1 MSLRTRAIS
10 VLDKTGVLGLA
21 IHARRFVSLPYLPIV
36 TYHRIGSR
44 TPSGDL
50 DAGVVD
56 ASVQEFEKQIALL
69 AKSFT
74 IIGIDELRAFLVERH
89 PLPRNPAIISFDDG
103 YRECEEIAV
112 PVLKKHGAK
121 GVFFIS
127 TDHMNDRK
135 VFWWDRVSFLVKRS
149 TKARIEI
156 EYPERKVY
164 DLAAGK
170 SAVIKDIL
178 HTIKTTYALDVETF
192 LLTLGSELDVP
203 WSPDDEKRITDE
215 VLMTWDGV
223 RAMRKAGMDVQSHTR
238 THRVLQTL
246 TPSDLESEL
255 VGSKKMLE
263 KQLGEP
269 ICAIAYP
276 VGYSITNDRA
286 IVEAVKAAGYEI
298 GFSNSTGMGRLETD
312 PLDVQ
317 RISVDPE
324 LPHSYFRA
332 SVAVPHLTYTR

>member
-10 VLDKTGVLGLA
+10 LLDKTGVLDLA
-21 IHARRFVSLPYLPIV
+21 MFARRFVSLPYLPIL
-36 TYHRIGSR
+36 TYHRIG
-44 TPSGDL
+44 TPGGDL
-50 DAGVVD
+50 DDGVVD
-56 ASVQEFEKQIALL
+56 ASREEFERQVATL
-69 AKSFT
+69 AKSFNVV
-74 IIGIDELRAFLVERH
+74 GIDELRAYVVDRK
-89 PLPRNPAIISFDDG
+89 PLPKNPAVISFDDG

-112 PVLKKHGAK
+112 PVLKKHGVK
-121 GVFFIS
+121 GIFFIS

-135 VFWWDRVSFLVKRS
+135 VFWWDRANFLVKRS
-149 TKARIEI
+149 HKARIEI

-164 DLAAGK
+164 DLSAGK
-170 SAVIKDIL
+170 QKVINDIL
-178 HTIKTTYALDVETF
+178 TTIKTTYALDVETY
-192 LLTLGSELDVP
+192 LQTLGSELDVA
-203 WSPDDEKRITDE
+203 WTPDDEKRITDE

-269 ICAIAYP
+269 VCAIAYP
-276 VGYSITNDRA
+276 VGYSITSDRA
-286 IVEAVKAAGYEI
+286 IMTAVRSAGYDI
-298 GFSNSTGMGRLETD
+298 GFSNGTGLGKLSAD
-312 PLDVQ
+312 PLDLQ
-317 RISVDPE
+317 RLSVDPD

-332 SVAVPHLTYTR
+332 SVTVPRLAYSR